1 MKYLV
6 TGAAGFI
13 GFHVSKKLCEQGHHV
28 IGIDNLNDYYDV
40 SLKESRL
47 NELDSLSSFS
57 FIKMDLTASQEIL
70 CLFEQNQFDIVIHLA
85 AQAGVRY
92 SIENP
97 NAYIQANIIG
107 YMSILEACRV
117 YPVQHLVYASSSS
130 VYGLN
135 KEVPFSTSDK
145 TDSQVSLYGAT
156 KKSNEL
162 MAHSYSKLYGIATTG
177 LRFFTVYGPW
187 GRPDMAPYKFT
198 KKIIEA
204 DVIDIYNNGDL
215 SRDFTYIDDIVEGV
229 VRVSV
234 KPPEKSEE
242 QVPCRVLNIGNGSPV
257 NLLEFVE
264 TIEDKIGIK
273 AIKNM
278 MPMQDGDVYQT
289 WAETSELEVL
299 IDFKPQ
305 TSLSDGIENF
315 VNWYKSFYKD

>member
-1 MKYLV
+1 
-6 TGAAGFI
+6 
-13 GFHVSKKLCEQGHHV
+13 
-28 IGIDNLNDYYDV
+28 
-40 SLKESRL
+40 
-47 NELDSLSSFS
+47 
-57 FIKMDLTASQEIL
+57 
-70 CLFEQNQFDIVIHLA
+70 LA

-107 YMSILEACRV
+107 YMSILEACRAH
-117 YPVQHLVYASSSS
+117 PVKHLVYASSSS

-135 KEVPFSTSDK
+135 KKVPFSTNDI

-187 GRPDMAPYKFT
+187 GRPDMEPFKFT

-234 KPPEKSEE
+234 KPPEKSGE
-242 QVPCRVLNIGNGSPV
+242 QAPCRVLNIGNGSPV

-289 WAETSELEVL
+289 WAETSELEAL

-305 TSLSDGIENF
+305 TSLNDGIEKF
-315 VNWYKSFYKD
+315 VTWYKSFYKD